1 MTRDHD
7 RNQNS
12 QPDDADDQP
21 LLSLPTDVRDELK
34 EPFGSIETDAEEL
47 LERAGTPLIAVGDM
61 VTYHLRAAGTAPDVS
76 IVDGRTERQAVDAE
90 IREAVTTETALSVE
104 VTNPPAVLT
113 EALVLALVDA
123 LERPEPTT
131 IVVDG
136 EEDLAALPAIVAA
149 PDGAS
154 VVYGQPGEGMVHVEV
169 TEDVREEV
177 RALLERFE
185 GNLERLWTLLS

>member
-1 MTRDHD
+1 MTREPDRD
-7 RNQNS
+7 RNS
-12 QPDDADDQP
+12 SPDDAADQP
-21 LLSLPTDVRDELK
+21 LLSLPTDLRDELK
-34 EPFGSIETDAEEL
+34 EPFGPIETDAEEL
-47 LERAGTPLIAVGDM
+47 LERAGTPIIAVGDM
-61 VTYHLRAAGTAPDVS
+61 VTYHLRTAGTAPDVS
-76 IVDGRTERQAVDAE
+76 VVDGQTERQAVDAE

-104 VTNPPAVLT
+104 ISNPPAVLT

-154 VVYGQPGEGMVHVEV
+154 VVYGQPGEGMVHVTV
-169 TEDVREEV
+169 TETVREEV

-185 GNLERLWTLLS
+185 GDRERLWTLLS

>member
-1 MTRDHD
+1 MTREPDRD
-7 RNQNS
+7 RNS
-12 QPDDADDQP
+12 SPDDAADQP
-21 LLSLPTDVRDELK
+21 LLSLPTDLRDELK
-34 EPFGSIETDAEEL
+34 EPFGPIETDAEEL
-47 LERAGTPLIAVGDM
+47 LERAGTPIIAVGDM
-61 VTYHLRAAGTAPDVS
+61 VTYHLRTAGTAPDVS
-76 IVDGRTERQAVDAE
+76 VVDGQTERQAVDAE

-104 VTNPPAVLT
+104 VSNPPAVLT

-154 VVYGQPGEGMVHVEV
+154 VVYGQPGEGMVHVTV
-169 TEDVREEV
+169 TETVREEV

-185 GNLERLWTLLS
+185 GDRERLWTLLA

>member
-12 QPDDADDQP
+12 PPDDADDQP

-76 IVDGRTERQAVDAE
+76 VVDGRTERQAVDAE

-185 GNLERLWTLLS
+185 GDGERLWELLS